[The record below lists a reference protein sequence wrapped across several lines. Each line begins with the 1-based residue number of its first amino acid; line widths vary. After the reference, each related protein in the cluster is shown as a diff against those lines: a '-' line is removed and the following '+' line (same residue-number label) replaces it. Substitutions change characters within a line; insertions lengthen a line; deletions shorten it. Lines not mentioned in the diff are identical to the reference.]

1 MKFYVTGDTHGNFN
15 RFYMLSE
22 EIKRD
27 PDVGIIILGD
37 AGWNF
42 FLNNTDIHKKRDFHN
57 NFDFYV
63 YCVRGNHEARP
74 QSIKGMELVW
84 DSNIMGLVYYELQF
98 PRIRYFLDY
107 GMYNLNG
114 LKTLV
119 IGGAYSV
126 DKYYRLVRAGLQE
139 SENNPKKTGWWAD
152 EQLTEDERAGCY
164 KFAEVVDNWDLIL
177 SHTCPI
183 SWEPIDLFLSSV
195 DQSSV
200 DSSMEEWMEDLK
212 KNVKWNTW
220 LFGHFHDD
228 RLVRPHVEMLY
239 RDVEPLEDIVKR
251 WNYWDEHGELDA
263 WWYNKDPKFYLE
275 D

>member
-1 MKFYVTGDTHGNFN
+1 MKFFVTGDAHGNFN
-15 RFYMLSE
+15 RFYMLPE
-22 EIKRD
+22 EIKHD
-27 PDVGIIILGD
+27 SDVGVIILGD

-42 FLNNTDIHKKRDFHN
+42 FLNNTDTHKKRDFHN

-74 QSIKGMELVW
+74 QSVKGMESVW
-84 DSNIMGLVYYELQF
+84 DSNVSGEVYYEPQF
-98 PRIRYFLDY
+98 PRIRYFYDY
-107 GMYNLNG
+107 GAYIING
-114 LKTLV
+114 LYTLI

-126 DKYYRLVRAGLQE
+126 DKYYRLVRAGVQE
-139 SENNPKKTGWWAD
+139 DENNPKKTGWWAD
-152 EQLTEDERAGCY
+152 EQLTEEEREGCY
-164 KFAEVVDNWDLIL
+164 QVAGGIEWDLVL

-183 SWEPIDLFLSSV
+183 SWEPTDLFLSSV

-239 RDVEPLEDIVKR
+239 RDVEPLGDIIKR
-251 WNYWDEHGELDA
+251 WDYWDEHGELDA
-263 WWYNKDPKFYLE
+263 WWYNKDPKFYWE